1 MDKMRIAQTAFGLLF
16 AAGSVVTL
24 VRQQMWEDCWEP
36 GQVVYRS
43 QSWSMDV
50 PEGHSDEEM
59 DAVMVA
65 IMNDDPIPP
74 GWSVDMGALIEGMYT
89 GIHDGDSH
97 EKLVTVTLE
106 DESPDLESAEL
117 RLDGELV
124 SRATRDDGSIVDE
137 AGMAIA
143 TLPLWLP
150 MPPFELELTHTSA
163 SGSPRLSYL
172 RVR

>member
-1 MDKMRIAQTAFGLLF
+1 MDKMRIVKTAFGLLF

-36 GQVVYRS
+36 GKVLYRS
-43 QSWSMDV
+43 QSWSMEV

-59 DAVMVA
+59 DAVMLA

-74 GWSVDMGALIEGMYT
+74 GWSVDMGALIEGVYT
-89 GIHDGDSH
+89 GIHDGGSH

-106 DESPDLESAEL
+106 DETPDLESAEL

-150 MPPFELELTHTSA
+150 MPPFEIELTSW
-163 SGSPRLSYL
+163 SSDGVESESWL